1 MTFYTAVILMTELLM
16 LAMTLHVLHYSGF
29 TKVQKTW
36 FLLTFGAVMLCA
48 GAEFTVH
55 GVAYRPVYKTPLTIV
70 TVVQFSLAPLLGI
83 LFSGALGLHRQ
94 KRVAVGF
101 LALNVLVEAAAAPFG
116 LVFYFDAAGY
126 HRGGLFLIY
135 EAFYFLSLVYLI
147 VNMFVVGKRFS
158 HRDARTIAMILL
170 MLIAGIVPMTVFKLN
185 ITYLAIA
192 ISACLCYIYYNDLVQ
207 QDIQAELVENQKLI
221 SEMQGHIISGM
232 ASLIENRDTDTGGH
246 ISRTGAYVRT
256 LAEYARAE
264 GVYADRLTD
273 HFILLLQTLAPMH
286 DVGKIVIPDSILKKP
301 GRLTAEEFEQMK
313 RHAAVGGDVVREVL
327 SGITDEEYLSFAADI
342 AACHH
347 ERWDGTGYPNGLAG
361 EQIPLA
367 ARIMAIADVYDA
379 LVSERCYKQ
388 PIPPEEAFVVME
400 QESGT
405 HFDPQLI
412 AVFLRHK
419 EAFASLSGAAR

>member
-1 MTFYTAVILMTELLM
+1 MTFYTAITILTELLM

-29 TKVQKTW
+29 TKVQKAW

-70 TVVQFSLAPLLGI
+70 TVVQFSLAPLLGV

-94 KRVAVGF
+94 KRTAAIF
-101 LALNVLVEAAAAPFG
+101 LGVNLLVEIAAAPFG

-126 HRGGLFLIY
+126 HRGELFLIY
-135 EAFYFLSLVYLI
+135 EAFYFISLIYLI
-147 VNMFVVGKRFS
+147 VNMFIVGKRFR

-170 MLIAGIVPMTVFKLN
+170 MLFAGIVPMTVFKLN

-192 ISACLCYIYYNDLVQ
+192 ISACLAYIYYNDLVQ

-232 ASLIENRDTDTGGH
+232 ANLIENRDTDTGGH

-264 GVYADRLTD
+264 GVYAEQLTD

-347 ERWDGTGYPNGLAG
+347 ERWDGTGYPKGLAG

-388 PIPPEEAFVVME
+388 PIPPEEAFGVME
-400 QESGT
+400 RESGT

-419 EAFASLSGAAR
+419 EEFAALSGRA